1 MAESWTNRK
10 IRDVYG
16 IQTGAAFPSQ
26 LNFKVIFSSAVQKVL
41 LHRSLNMFPWF
52 TKSWVNELM
61 LFIKISLAS
70 KLIARHFF
78 LSILKSI
85 SIQLYKTIFHSFI
98 KGRDWSIKYKQN
110 KRNYGYWVELKIAI
124 LNMIPKTLCLKI

>member
-10 IRDVYG
+10 IRDVLG
-16 IQTGAAFPSQ
+16 IETRAAFTSQ

-41 LHRSLNMFPWF
+41 LHRSLNMFARF

-70 KLIARHFF
+70 KLIASHFF
-78 LSILKSI
+78 FSILKFI
-85 SIQLYKTIFHSFI
+85 SIKLYKTIFHSFF
-98 KGRDWSIKYKQN
+98 KGRDWSIKFKRN
-110 KRNYGYWVELKIAI
+110 KRNYGYWVGLKIAI
-124 LNMIPKTLCLKI
+124 LNMIPKTLWLKI